1 MKNTKTAAVIFLIV
15 AFQTGCAI
23 ISDRYPSDIPGAD
36 KNSIVNSYEDAWL
49 EKEAYPY
56 DRQLIHLGLP
66 SPKSVV
72 LWYVLDKKDLQR
84 NVRPQIEVCV
94 QGLDHKECVYEK
106 YEDIQHVHL
115 SDYGTGRIEV
125 LGLKPDQV
133 YRGRV
138 RLLDEAVEF
147 TASTAPKPGDQ
158 KPFSFIAYSGF
169 QPYAWKSRE
178 QSPYVYRQTVR
189 ILDML
194 KGRAKTTIDS
204 ENNDNSRPAFILGAG
219 DQVYVDNDAAIYK
232 PTALLWGKRSDRI
245 RCSDEYLGECFDEVY
260 RRHFAVPI
268 LDEALRFLPSVMIW
282 DDHEIRDG
290 WGSQGD
296 EKEKDKITGVYKW
309 ANYLNA
315 ARGAYIAYQALRN
328 PGLGEFVDQAPGV
341 SIWDSIN
348 KDAQTRDWIKEEI
361 IDAEDPTKGK
371 ELFFSFDWGS
381 ASFFVMDLRSYRYAK
396 EKRVISS
403 NQFKAIE
410 AWLKEM
416 ESKTAPSPK
425 LLVLV
430 STMPLV
436 AGRAKGSESLAQFFN
451 SELADDLVDKWDSTE
466 NDDQR
471 QKLLCMFARFIEKN
485 KHTHRVLIITGDIHA
500 SEVVY
505 LNTGDPKEVV
515 AHEVVASGLAQTKFD
530 KRGAVYGEINRAHTC
545 GGTSQYKSATTEK
558 AEGPNFVEIY
568 VDPRKAT
575 TSEEIDIRVRFYLAS
590 VNGRFVTPKSN
601 PKNGTRT
608 IPLGKETPQL
618 TPYRSLWTSIRD
630 FLISIV
636 SPGDRQTW
644 EITTLNDYFEF
655 EDPSQGKDGE
665 EKATSWHDPIYPA
678 PSAKP
683 SSQESQQTS
692 EDLREEV
699 QSQE

>member
-1 MKNTKTAAVIFLIV
+1 
-15 AFQTGCAI
+15 
-23 ISDRYPSDIPGAD
+23 
-36 KNSIVNSYEDAWL
+36 
-49 EKEAYPY
+49 
-56 DRQLIHLGLP
+56 LGLP

-84 NVRPQIEVCV
+84 IVRPQIELCV
-94 QGLDHKECVYEK
+94 EGVDHKECVYEK
-106 YEDIQHVHL
+106 YDDIQHVHL
-115 SDYGTGRIEV
+115 SEYGTGRIEI

-138 RLLDEAVEF
+138 ILLDEAFEF
-147 TASTAPKPGDQ
+147 TASTAPEPGNQ

-169 QPYAWKSRE
+169 QPYAWQNPD

-194 KGRAKTTIDS
+194 KERAKPTIDS
-204 ENNDNSRPAFILGAG
+204 KDNDKSRPAFILGAG
-219 DQVYVDNDAAIYK
+219 DQVYVDNDAHKFK
-232 PTALLWGKRSDRI
+232 PTALLWGKHSQRI

-260 RRHFAVPI
+260 RRHFAIPT
-268 LDEALRFLPSVMIW
+268 LDETFRYLPSMMIW

-296 EKEKDKITGVYKW
+296 EKEKDKTNGGYKW

-315 ARGAYIAYQALRN
+315 ARGAFVAYQALRN
-328 PGLGEFVDQAPGV
+328 PGLGEFVDQASGEYF
-341 SIWDSIN
+341 WDSIN
-348 KDAQTRDWIKEEI
+348 QDAQTRDWIKKEVMYT
-361 IDAEDPTKGK
+361 EDPTKGK
-371 ELFFSFDWGS
+371 ELFFSFDWGNTY
-381 ASFFVMDLRSYRYAK
+381 FFVMDLRSYRYA
-396 EKRVISS
+396 EEDRVISS

-410 AWLKEM
+410 AWLKRM
-416 ESKTAPSPK
+416 ESIATTSPK

-430 STMPLV
+430 STMPLL
-436 AGRAKGSESLAQFFN
+436 AGRAKGSEFFAEFFK

-471 QKLLCMFARFIEKN
+471 QKLLCMFARFLEKN
-485 KHTHRVLIITGDIHA
+485 QRTHRVLMITGDIHA

-505 LNTGDPKEVV
+505 VNTGDPNQVV

-530 KRGAVYGEINRAHTC
+530 KRGAVYGEINRTHFC
-545 GGTSQYKSATTEK
+545 DETSKYKSVTTEK

-568 VDPRKAT
+568 VDPRNAA
-575 TSEEIDIRVRFYLAS
+575 TSEEIDIRVRFYLSS
-590 VNGRFVTPKSN
+590 VEGRFVKPKSN

-608 IPLGKETPQL
+608 ITLEKETPQL
-618 TPYRSLWTSIRD
+618 TLYRSLWTSIGD
-630 FLISIV
+630 FFISIF
-636 SPGDRQTW
+636 SPGDRRTY

-683 SSQESQQTS
+683 SSQGQQQTS
-692 EDLREEV
+692 EELREEV